1 MLTPDSNREGPPM
14 IIPGNGPRG
23 GEGGGGLLGISHAR
37 THTHL
42 HLRARAHALETH
54 PRSHARARVNRK
66 YREERARF
74 SQDGVP
80 TPGKDRPAV
89 PRAEPPRSNRRS
101 LRLRPPCAA
110 REEILFARFP
120 REQDFQPRGMLAQIS
135 VGPGAARRQPAPVS
149 HLRAHA
155 HTHAHTHGHARAHA
169 RTRPHERT
177 RINIRA
183 PWAGFA
189 AR

>member
-1 MLTPDSNREGPPM
+1 MPPVRGPGGATGEEQLVLTPDSNREGPPM

-23 GEGGGGLLGISHAR
+23 GEGGVTG
-37 THTHL
+37 HL
-42 HLRARAHALETH
+42 ARAH
-54 PRSHARARVNRK
+54 PHAPPDSNRDRDRDRDGDRDRDRGRDRDRV
-66 YREERARF
+66 RF
-74 SQDGVP
+74 DRMASRRL
-80 TPGKDRPAV
+80 GKIVPAV

-155 HTHAHTHGHARAHA
+155 HTHMRIRTTTHAPTRAHA
-169 RTRPHERT
+169 LMH
-177 RINIRA
+177 IRA
-183 PWAGFA
+183 
-189 AR
+189 

>member
-1 MLTPDSNREGPPM
+1 M
-14 IIPGNGPRG
+14 IPGGVK
-23 GEGGGGLLGISHAR
+23 GGGGLLVISRAR
-37 THTHL
+37 TRTHL

-54 PRSHARARVNRK
+54 PHSRARVNRT
-66 YREERARF
+66 YREDRARF

-155 HTHAHTHGHARAHA
+155 HTHMRIHTTTHAPTRAHA
-169 RTRPHERT
+169 LMHV
-177 RINIRA
+177 RA
-183 PWAGFA
+183 
-189 AR
+189 